1 MFPEKNGSRPKHSEK
16 DTVNENDPFGLSRK
30 PRARP
35 MAAAIAAP
43 LSRISSR
50 TERSTVGSG
59 QYSPAESMLHHTSE
73 SAQGSK

>member
-1 MFPEKNGSRPKHSEK
+1 MSDHSLSAGNPVG
-16 DTVNENDPFGLSRK
+16 TRLRLLVRQSRK

-73 SAQGSK
+73 SAQGSIWK